1 MESEIF
7 FAQQRGDAA
16 LTASLSR
23 RRARTGIGI
32 KNRSYFKTRRANPS
46 KQEFYDYAKVNATAG
61 GLRADP
67 TEVPWFVNDS
77 GRYDVDS
84 DVSVLLPEG
93 ICDWTRGLY
102 TDYADHDL
110 KQTKKVI
117 RTMKDRT
124 TTVDFALPVTVLK
137 IILWP
142 TRLRRPHVNFDGIG
156 LGEHPTLQFRAQ
168 STRK

>member
-1 MESEIF
+1 MRLERLPC
-7 FAQQRGDAA
+7 RGDARTRA
-16 LTASLSR
+16 LVSRTAPTLSP
-23 RRARTGIGI
+23 AAPTH
-32 KNRSYFKTRRANPS
+32 
-46 KQEFYDYAKVNATAG
+46 ATAG
-61 GLRADP
+61 GLTADP
-67 TEVPWFVNDS
+67 TEVPWFVNDP

-84 DVSVLLPEG
+84 DVSALLPEG

-142 TRLRRPHVNFDGIG
+142 TRLRRPHVNFEGIG

-168 STRK
+168 STRKEFDSSMKKT